1 MVREDGC
8 VVDVFLDEGVGCDYG
23 KAGERWR
30 FRGVRHFWCVKREI
44 VVSRTN
50 NRGVSRG
57 EAWWRELSNA
67 RMWITVKVV
76 TWLGAFRSD
85 LGDFSRHKF

>member
-1 MVREDGC
+1 M
-8 VVDVFLDEGVGCDYG
+8 DVFLDEGVGCNYG
-23 KAGERWR
+23 WAGERWR
-30 FRGVRHFWCVKREI
+30 FRGVGHFSCAKREV
-44 VVSRTN
+44 VVSRTE

-57 EAWWRELSNA
+57 EAWCRELSNA
-67 RMWITVKVV
+67 RRWITVKVV